1 LGPFALAVAET
12 LIGTAELPRAP
23 TPAADHSALL
33 RTDELRAAL
42 GRIACMYDGGH
53 LLE

>member
-1 LGPFALAVAET
+1 LLET
-12 LIGTAELPRAP
+12 
-23 TPAADHSALL
+23 DQ
-33 RTDELRAAL
+33 LRAAL

>member
-1 LGPFALAVAET
+1 MDAGRAAV
-12 LIGTAELPRAP
+12 GVS
-23 TPAADHSALL
+23 AADVAALL
-33 RTDELRAAL
+33 DSDQFRAAL

>member
-1 LGPFALAVAET
+1 LLA
-12 LIGTAELPRAP
+12 
-23 TPAADHSALL
+23 S
-33 RTDELRAAL
+33 DELRAAL